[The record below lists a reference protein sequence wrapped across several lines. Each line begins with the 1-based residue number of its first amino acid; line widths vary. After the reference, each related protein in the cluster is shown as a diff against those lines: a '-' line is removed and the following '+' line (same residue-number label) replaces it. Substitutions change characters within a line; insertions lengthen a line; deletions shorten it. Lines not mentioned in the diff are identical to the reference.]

1 MFKTMR
7 PTGNRPAR
15 LMMAGLLLAVAS
27 TFVLTAQAAPPD
39 GMRHGP
45 MGGHQMA
52 GPMGGMGG
60 GGGGGMMFG
69 GRFGERVLDDVGAT
83 AEQRTQIRQIL
94 DAARTELRSQRD
106 AGRALHEQA
115 RALFTQ
121 PTVDA
126 NAAEALRQQMLA
138 RHDQASRRMLQAMID
153 VSRVLTPEQRAKIGE
168 RMNQRR
174 ALMERHRSER
184 ESLERRSR

>member
-1 MFKTMR
+1 MSQTIRR
-7 PTGNRPAR
+7 PGSRPAR
-15 LMMAGLLLAVAS
+15 LLMAGLLLAVAGS
-27 TFVLTAQAAPPD
+27 FVLTAQAAPPD

-45 MGGHQMA
+45 MGGHMA
-52 GPMGGMGG
+52 GPMGGM

-69 GRFGERVLDDVGAT
+69 GRFGERVLDDIGAT

-94 DAARTELRSQRD
+94 EAARNDLRSQRD
-106 AGRALHEQA
+106 AGRALHDQA
-115 RALFTQ
+115 RQLFTQ

-126 NAAEALRQQMLA
+126 NAAEALRQQMMA

-174 ALMERHRSER
+174 AMMERHRSER
-184 ESLERRSR
+184 ESLERRPR